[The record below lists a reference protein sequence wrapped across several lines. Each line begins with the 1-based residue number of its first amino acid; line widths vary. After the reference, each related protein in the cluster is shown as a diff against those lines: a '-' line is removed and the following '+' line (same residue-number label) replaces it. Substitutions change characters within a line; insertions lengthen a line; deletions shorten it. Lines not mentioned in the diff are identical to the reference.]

1 MRGAGTLCA
10 LVALAAGEAAAQED
24 APPSAEDA
32 VTIGQLQEALATRD
46 AVIIALEARLR
57 RLEGTLEAGG
67 LAVATGN
74 APPAPPER
82 LAAAGPK
89 PDPVEEDPIDPDLVD
104 RALERAL
111 LQTGALVLPR
121 GVAAFKPSYTYRRE
135 ERVAPTFFVA
145 EDVVLSASDLVTV
158 DTKEAALTIQLGL
171 PLRTQLDVD
180 LPVRVR
186 DQTTTTTVA
195 FAPISDETVTAD
207 GFGDL
212 RVGLS
217 REVIR
222 ERGMVPNLVASLAWD
237 SDTGVS
243 DEGLRL
249 GTGFHEVSGFLT
261 GTRRLDPLVFVVSGG
276 YTHAFE
282 KDGID
287 PGERWSLSLG
297 TVLSASPEASLR
309 LQLNQSFGEALTVG
323 GRELVGTGGPASVL
337 SAGASVS
344 VGRTLIDVA
353 ASVGL
358 TEAAPD
364 YAVVVAVPIRT
375 RLFK

>member
-1 MRGAGTLCA
+1 M
-10 LVALAAGEAAAQED
+10 LAASQAAAQDEAAEAE
-24 APPSAEDA
+24 APPALSADDT
-32 VTIGQLQEALATRD
+32 VTIGQLQQALATRD

-57 RLEGTLEAGG
+57 RLEGALEAGALG
-67 LAVATGN
+67 VVGDAPLAGA
-74 APPAPPER
+74 PER
-82 LAAAGPK
+82 VAAAGPDPAA
-89 PDPVEEDPIDPDLVD
+89 PDPGEEPIDPDLVD

-111 LQTGALVLPR
+111 LQTGALVLPK
-121 GVAAFKPSYTYRRE
+121 GIAAFKPTYTYRRE

-171 PLRTQLDVD
+171 PLRTQLDLDV
-180 LPVRVR
+180 PVRVR

-195 FAPISDETVTAD
+195 FAPISDETVTAT

-222 ERGMVPNLVASLAWD
+222 ERGVVPNLVASLSWD
-237 SDTGVS
+237 TDTGVS

-261 GTRRLDPLVFVVSGG
+261 ATRRLDPLVFVASGG

-282 KDGID
+282 RGGID
-287 PGERWSLSLG
+287 PGERWALSLG
-297 TVLSASPEASLR
+297 TVLAASPETSLR
-309 LQLNQSFGEALTVG
+309 LQLNQSFGEALRVG
-323 GRELVGTGGPASVL
+323 GRKLVGTAGPTSVL
-337 SAGASVS
+337 TAGASVS
-344 VGRTLIDVA
+344 VGRTLIDVST
-353 ASVGL
+353 SVGL
-358 TEAAPD
+358 TEASPD
-364 YAVVVAVPIRT
+364 YAVVVGVPIRT